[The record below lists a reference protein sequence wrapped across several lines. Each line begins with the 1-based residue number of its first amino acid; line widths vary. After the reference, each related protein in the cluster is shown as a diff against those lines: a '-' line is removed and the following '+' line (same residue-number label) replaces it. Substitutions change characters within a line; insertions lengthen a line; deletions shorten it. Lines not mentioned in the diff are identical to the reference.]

1 VTEPGS
7 PPAAPEPEHPLPWWE
22 APDWLEAATAWIR
35 ERAARRGLAPAG
47 EVQVV
52 KNWSISCLLRVPVAS
67 GNLYFKAVPPLF
79 AAEGRIT
86 ETVAA
91 LFPEHAPAVIGV
103 EAERGWLLLD
113 DLGPVTLRDAP
124 LAAWDEALRV
134 WARLQIACLDRVELL
149 LAAGLPD
156 HRPSQLATEIDALLD
171 DSITQ
176 RAVPASQLARLR
188 AQAPRLRALCAEV
201 ADSFPS
207 ASLIH
212 GDLHP
217 GNVAVRDGR
226 PIFFDWTDGA
236 VGHPFCDLA
245 TFLPD
250 VDELTKQGIADAPE
264 RLRNAYLSVWAD
276 QTGRDPGQLA
286 QTFESAYTVGSLVQ
300 ALSYRRILHGT
311 PAQAHYDWPE
321 ALAYFLGRVLE
332 GLEDNDGTP
341 PSYEQ
346 L

>member
-1 VTEPGS
+1 
-7 PPAAPEPEHPLPWWE
+7 
-22 APDWLEAATAWIR
+22 
-35 ERAARRGLAPAG
+35 
-47 EVQVV
+47 
-52 KNWSISCLLRVPVAS
+52 
-67 GNLYFKAVPPLF
+67 
-79 AAEGRIT
+79 
-86 ETVAA
+86 
-91 LFPEHAPAVIGV
+91 
-103 EAERGWLLLD
+103 
-113 DLGPVTLRDAP
+113 
-124 LAAWDEALRV
+124 
-134 WARLQIACLDRVELL
+134 RLQSDCRDRVDRL

-156 HRPSQLATEIDALLD
+156 HRPSQLAAEIDMLLD
-171 DSITQ
+171 DPITQ
-176 RAVPASQLARLR
+176 RAVPAPQLARLR

-207 ASLIH
+207 ATLIH

-217 GNVAVRDGR
+217 GNVAVRDSR

-236 VGHPFCDLA
+236 IGHPFCDLA

-276 QTGRDPGQLA
+276 QTGREPAELA

-300 ALSYRRILHGT
+300 ALSYRRILRGT
-311 PAQAHYDWPE
+311 PVQAHYDWPE